1 MSTLNTD
8 IVVIGAGPAGAV
20 AAAYLNK
27 QGHQVLVLEKQVFP
41 RFVIGESLLPHCMD
55 QLDEVGFLPA
65 LTAHGFQK
73 KTGAAFFRG
82 ASRCDFLFSEQ
93 FTKGWSWTWQVQR
106 KDFDNIVIQEAAKQ
120 GVTVEFEAEVTA
132 VTCSTSTQT
141 VSYKDKNGAEHTI
154 TAKYVV
160 DASGYGRVL
169 PRLFDLDKP
178 SNFPAR
184 GAIFAHVEE
193 PMRSGKANDSIF
205 VHSFENNN
213 AWLWAIPLSNRTTSV
228 GIVGE
233 KEYIESMAADNGAA
247 YKKHIANSPDLKG
260 RFATNKLVFEPRA
273 VLGYSVGVKQMYGD
287 GFVMCGNSTEF
298 LDPVFSSGVTLATSS
313 GLLAAKVL
321 HKQLSGEVVDWDTEY
336 EKKIMH
342 GVNVFRSYVEGWYN
356 GDLQTIFFADGIEQS
371 IKDQI
376 CSVLAG
382 YVWDETN
389 PFVKRHRKLI
399 ATLAKVVKMSEQ
411 PAA

>member
-8 IVVIGAGPAGAV
+8 IVVIGAGPSGAV

-73 KTGAAFFRG
+73 KTGAAFYRDDR
-82 ASRCDFLFSEQ
+82 RCDFFFSEQ

-106 KDFDNIVIQEAAKQ
+106 KDFDNILIQEAAKQ
-120 GVTVEFEAEVTA
+120 GVTVEFQAEVTA
-132 VTCSTSTQT
+132 VNCSANIQT
-141 VSYKDKNGAEHTI
+141 VSYKDKAGVEHTV

-178 SNFPAR
+178 SAFPAR
-184 GAIFAHVEE
+184 GSVFAHVEE
-193 PMRSGKANDSIF
+193 PVRSDMANNNIF
-205 VHSFENNN
+205 IHSFNNN
-213 AWLWAIPLSNRTTSV
+213 KAWMWAIPFSNGTTSV

-233 KEYIESMAADNGAA
+233 KEYVETMAANGGAK
-247 YKKHIANSPDLKG
+247 YKEFIATTPELKG
-260 RFATNKLVFEPRA
+260 RFTNNKLVFEPRSI
-273 VLGYSVGVKQMYGD
+273 LGYSVGVKQMYGE
-287 GFVMCGNSTEF
+287 GYVMCGNSTEF

-313 GLLAAKVL
+313 GMMAAKLV
-321 HKQLSGEVVDWDTEY
+321 HKQLTGETVDWAVDY
-336 EKKIMH
+336 EKKMQH
-342 GVNVFRSYVEGWYN
+342 GINVFRSYVEAWYN
-356 GDLQTIFFADGIEQS
+356 GDLQTIFFADKLEQN

-389 PFVKRHRKLI
+389 PFVKKHDKLI
-399 ATLAKVVKMSEQ
+399 KTLASVVKMKEHTL
-411 PAA
+411 A